1 MTLSVLGIRHH
12 GPGSARSVV
21 RSLDRLRPDLLLV
34 EGPPEGDGLVPLVAS
49 PDLVPPVALLCY
61 VVGEPQRSA
70 FWPFAAFSPEL
81 AALRWAGANDV
92 RAAFC
97 DLPAATSLAWS
108 PERAPRS
115 RRRTDPIAALAG
127 AAGHDDP
134 ERWWEDLVEA
144 RGLADEEL
152 FEAVGEA
159 MTTFRGVEPHDEE
172 EAAREAAM
180 RLAVRRA
187 RKEGHVHIAVVC
199 GAWHAPALTGTFPSE
214 ASDKARLKGLPKVKV
229 AATWVPW
236 TMGRLAQDS
245 GYGAGVASPGWYA
258 HLHDEPADPV
268 PGWLARTARVLR
280 AEGLDCSPAGSV
292 DAARLADAL
301 AALRGRPLPGLPELH
316 DASLAAL
323 CGGDPVP
330 LRLVHRQLVVGL
342 GVGRV
347 PDDTP
352 SLPLVEDV
360 RRLQRRLRLPVAEE
374 PRVLDIDLRQPTGLR
389 RSHLLHRLR
398 LLDVEWGRPSRP
410 LTGTTGTFRETW
422 RLAWDP
428 SLEVALVEAS
438 VWGATVDAAAG
449 AKASDLAWSA
459 GSLPELTDLVQRALL
474 AELADAIVHVVAA
487 LEVRAAVA
495 TDVHHLLEAI
505 PPLVQAQRYGTVRR
519 TDAEAVTRVVDGMV
533 ARSAAGLVV
542 ACASLDDAAA
552 EDTADVIGD
561 ADRSIGVLASP
572 RHLVPWRVA
581 LRSLA
586 SSGTVHGLVCGRAAR
601 LLLDADALS
610 SEDAARLVGLALSA
624 GEAPARAGAWVEGF
638 LSGSGV
644 VLVHDDQLWGIL
656 DRWVSLLPE
665 ERFTEVLPLLRRT
678 FGTFGAPERRALGQR
693 AASGRSADL
702 AGVDEGDT
710 DLDQRR
716 ADLVVPTLRRLLGY
730 GGEP

>member
-21 RSLDRLRPDLLLV
+21 RSLDRLRPDLVLV
-34 EGPPEGDGLVPLVAS
+34 EGPPEGDGLIPLVAS

-61 VVGEPQRSA
+61 AVGEPKRSA

-81 AALRWAGANDV
+81 AALRWAEANDV
-92 RAAFC
+92 RARFC
-97 DLPAATSLAWS
+97 DLPAATSLAWR
-108 PERAPRS
+108 PGRRPRS

-144 RGLADEEL
+144 RGVPDEDL

-159 MTTFRGVEPHDEE
+159 MAGFRTVEPADEE
-172 EAAREAAM
+172 EAAREASM

-199 GAWHAPALTGTFPSE
+199 GAWHAPAFAGTFPSE
-214 ASDKARLKGLPKVKV
+214 ASDRAHLKGLPKEKV

-236 TMGRLAQDS
+236 TMGRLALDS
-245 GYGAGVASPGWYA
+245 GYGAGVGSPGWYA
-258 HLHDEPADPV
+258 HLFDEPTDPV

-280 AEGLDCSPAGSV
+280 DDGLDAAPAASV

-301 AALRGRPLPGLPELH
+301 AALRGRPLPGLDELT
-316 DASLAAL
+316 DATLATL
-323 CGGDPVP
+323 CGGDPLP
-330 LRLVHRQLVVGL
+330 LRLVRRRLVVGD

-347 PDDTP
+347 PTDTP

-374 PRVLDIDLRQPTGLR
+374 PKLLEIDLRQPMGLD

-398 LLDVEWGRPSRP
+398 LLDVDWGQPSRS

-422 RLAWDP
+422 QLEWDP
-428 SLEVALVEAS
+428 TLEVALVEAS
-438 VWGATVDAAAG
+438 VWGTTVDAAAG
-449 AKASDLAWSA
+449 ARASDLAWSA

-474 AELADAIVHVVAA
+474 AELPDAVVHVVAA

-519 TDAEAVTRVVDGMV
+519 TDAEAVGRVVDGMV

-542 ACASLDDAAA
+542 ACASLDDEAAA
-552 EDTADVIGD
+552 ETAEAIRD
-561 ADRSIGVLASP
+561 ADRAIGLLASP
-572 RHLVPWRVA
+572 RHLVPWRAA

-586 SSGTVHGLVCGRAAR
+586 ASSTIHGLVCGRAAR
-601 LLLDADALS
+601 LLLDATALTA
-610 SEDAARLVGLALSA
+610 EEAARLLGVALSP
-624 GEAPARAGAWVEGF
+624 GEEPARAGSWVEGF
-638 LSGSGV
+638 LSGSGL
-644 VLVHDDQLWGIL
+644 VLVHDDQLWGVL

-665 ERFTEVLPLLRRT
+665 ERFTEILPLLRRT
-678 FGTFGAPERRALGQR
+678 FGTFGAP
-693 AASGRSADL
+693 
-702 AGVDEGDT
+702 
-710 DLDQRR
+710 
-716 ADLVVPTLRRLLGY
+716 
-730 GGEP
+730 

>member
-1 MTLSVLGIRHH
+1 MLGIRHH

-21 RSLDRLRPDLLLV
+21 RSLDRLRPDLVLV
-34 EGPPEGDGLVPLVAS
+34 EGPPEGDRLVPLVAS
-49 PDLVPPVALLCY
+49 PGLVPPVALLCY

-70 FWPFAAFSPEL
+70 FWPFAGFSPEL
-81 AALRWAGANDV
+81 AALRWAEENDV
-92 RAAFC
+92 RARFC
-97 DLPAATSLAWS
+97 DLPAATSLAWR
-108 PERAPRS
+108 PTRAHRS

-127 AAGHDDP
+127 AAGHEDP

-144 RGLADEEL
+144 RGVADEAL

-159 MTTFRGVEPHDEE
+159 MAEFRGVEPHDEE

-180 RLAVRRA
+180 RLTVRKA
-187 RKEGHVHIAVVC
+187 RREGHVHIAVVC
-199 GAWHAPALTGTFPSE
+199 GAWHAPALAGTFPSE
-214 ASDKARLKGLPKVKV
+214 AADRARLKGLPKAKV

-236 TMGRLAQDS
+236 TMGRLSADS
-245 GYGAGVASPGWYA
+245 GYGAGVGSPGWYA
-258 HLHDEPADPV
+258 HLFDEPTDPV

-280 AEGLDCSPAGSV
+280 DEGLDSAPAGSV

-301 AALRGRPLPGLPELH
+301 AALRGRPLPGLPELT
-316 DASLAAL
+316 DATLAVLA
-323 CGGDPVP
+323 GGDPMP
-330 LRLVHRQLVVGL
+330 LRLVHRRLVVGE

-347 PDDTP
+347 PADTP
-352 SLPLVEDV
+352 SLPLVDDV
-360 RRLQRRLRLPVAEE
+360 RRLQRRLRLPVAETPKDLE
-374 PRVLDIDLRQPTGLR
+374 LDLRQPTGLD

-398 LLDVEWGRPSRP
+398 LLDVEWGRPSRS

-438 VWGATVDAAAG
+438 VWGTTVIAAAS
-449 AKASDLAWSA
+449 ARATDLAWSA

-474 AELADAIVHVVAA
+474 AELPEAVVHVVAA

-495 TDVHHLLEAI
+495 TDVHHLLAAI

-519 TDAEAVTRVVDGMV
+519 TDAEAVARVVDGMV
-533 ARSAAGLVV
+533 ARSAAGLVA
-542 ACASLDDAAA
+542 ACASLDDDAAA
-552 EDTADVIGD
+552 QAADAIRD
-561 ADRSIGVLASP
+561 ADRSVALLASP
-572 RHLVPWRVA
+572 RHVVPWRAA

-586 SSGTVHGLVCGRAAR
+586 SSGTVHGRVCGRSAR
-601 LLLDADALS
+601 LLLDAGALTA
-610 SEDAARLVGLALSA
+610 EEAAHLLGRALSA
-624 GEAPARAGAWVEGF
+624 GEQPARAGGWVEGF

-678 FGTFGAPERRALGQR
+678 FGTFGAPERRALGERAGQR
-693 AASGRSADL
+693 GGRSPVARPQGDTT
-702 AGVDEGDT
+702 VDE
-710 DLDQRR
+710 RR
-716 ADLVVPTLRRLLGY
+716 ADLVVPTLRRLLGL
-730 GGEP
+730 